1 MAFVINHEE
10 AQQGRYLAPEGDYE
24 VVVAEAKFDRTFGGK
39 DYIKLTLRIREDLE
53 QEGLGETIEFPIW
66 KRRDP
71 TTKDPDGYPNGT
83 LQMLSRCAGLDN
95 GLKLNGL
102 DDLLDAWTNKPL
114 KVTVKHDTYND
125 VTRAKV
131 SYVYPS
137 DHPEVKAGFVKVDDD
152 EPLPF

>member
-1 MAFVINHEE
+1 MGNKGNNTWHLLIQSANTTLYRDVH
-10 AQQGRYLAPEGDYE
+10 LAPEGDYE

-83 LQMLSRCAGLDN
+83 LQMLSRCTGLDN
-95 GLKLNGL
+95 GLQLNGL
-102 DDLLDAWTNKPL
+102 DDLLDAWTNKA
-114 KVTVKHDTYND
+114 H
-125 VTRAKV
+125 
-131 SYVYPS
+131 
-137 DHPEVKAGFVKVDDD
+137 
-152 EPLPF
+152 